1 LPLNRKAPEGAFLH
15 HGGGQVFAMT
25 TFSSSGFIFN
35 RAARLTAAVLQI
47 VTLSSS
53 APQLRQRQ
61 IHDLLADEI
70 ADIER
75 QVAADR
81 ADDA

>member
-1 LPLNRKAPEGAFLH
+1 MLPFVFFAGGSAPDETTT
-15 HGGGQVFAMT
+15 MI

-47 VTLSSS
+47 VTLTSS
-53 APQLRQRQ
+53 APELRQRQ
-61 IHDLLADEI
+61 IHNLLTSEI